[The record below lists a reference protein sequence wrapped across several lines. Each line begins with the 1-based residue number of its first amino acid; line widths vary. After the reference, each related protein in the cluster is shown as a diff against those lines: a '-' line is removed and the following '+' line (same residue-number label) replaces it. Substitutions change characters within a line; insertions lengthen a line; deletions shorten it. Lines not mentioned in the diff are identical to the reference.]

1 MKTFR
6 IVGLTLLAMILC
18 LSACSGGGDEPIE
31 PTPKPEVIKSEI
43 TIDSSILSNGLSFTS
58 EKGEKSVSFSTN
70 ENWTLSVAGT
80 TSGAT
85 WCTPS
90 ATSGSKGN
98 ASVKFEVAENTSYDN
113 RSVSVTIKSG
123 SATKTFTIS
132 QKCADALLVTTDK
145 YEVGQEG
152 GTIDIEVKS
161 NIDYKME
168 ISEAA
173 KDWIKESSS
182 RGLTTYKHTLNI
194 SASEESEKREGEIYF
209 KSGDKVETVKV
220 YQAGGAIILLSQ
232 NEFNVSDKGGT
243 ISVDIKSNIDFDVQ
257 MPDVDWIVDES
268 ASRGLSSHTLKYTI
282 AANKSHERKAQII
295 YYNKDK
301 VNGTLADTLTII
313 QKSIDE
319 RDVLIDFYNATNG
332 PHWVNNENW
341 CSDKPIHE
349 WYGISVTNNRV
360 TRIQLPH
367 NGLEGEI
374 PESFF
379 VMTDLEWI
387 NLEENNLYG
396 DLSDKFGNISKCQFL
411 GLARNNF
418 TGVFPN
424 TFINLV
430 NLTYLSL
437 YKNKLSGNF
446 PMELMEMP
454 NWDTVIKD
462 CYIPQQIG
470 YGFEWPA
477 TLQMIDLGDGIYMHP
492 DGVALEYRV
501 DKLNIPS
508 GNEIFSICK
517 NIYKKMRDSF
527 DFIFLVCNSD
537 QLSENLAG
545 FHIGVKN
552 EIKGIQNPLFDNSN
566 DYGSQGKLKG
576 VNVLIDKQS
585 IYSGGPFLHE
595 LCHYWGAIDIGQ
607 EHGNSTGS
615 YFDFAHW
622 GITDIHGQLGGF
634 DYSTL
639 ETNVDGNP
647 NKYRASSYT
656 SQILNNKKGFTQ
668 AGISNQAYAPLELY
682 LMGLIPAS
690 EVPII
695 HSFQNVRTDN
705 DTWDNG
711 IFYAESQKTITI
723 NDIVEKYGERIP
735 SWEKSQKDFRGLIVV
750 LSDKKVSDYDW
761 NIIRPD
767 ILMQELKKDDEN
779 NKRKNFWEATGGRA
793 TLTLSGIDQFL
804 K

>member
-268 ASRGLSSHTLKYTI
+268 SSRGLSSHTLKYTI
-282 AANKSHERKAQII
+282 AAN
-295 YYNKDK
+295 
-301 VNGTLADTLTII
+301 
-313 QKSIDE
+313 
-319 RDVLIDFYNATNG
+319 
-332 PHWVNNENW
+332 
-341 CSDKPIHE
+341 
-349 WYGISVTNNRV
+349 
-360 TRIQLPH
+360 
-367 NGLEGEI
+367 
-374 PESFF
+374 
-379 VMTDLEWI
+379 
-387 NLEENNLYG
+387 ENNK
-396 DLSDKFGNISKCQFL
+396 SREAEIVFFDKNS
-411 GLARNNF
+411 
-418 TGVFPN
+418 
-424 TFINLV
+424 
-430 NLTYLSL
+430 
-437 YKNKLSGNF
+437 
-446 PMELMEMP
+446 ELKE
-454 NWDTVIKD
+454 TLVIK
-462 CYIPQQIG
+462 QNGGFLVIG
-470 YGFEWPA
+470 QN
-477 TLQMIDLGDGIYMHP
+477 LLMHP
-492 DGVALEYRV
+492 DGIALQYTGVSNLYNFYEAKYDRA
-501 DKLNIPS
+501 
-508 GNEIFSICK
+508 ICK
-517 NIYKKMRDSF
+517 DIYSNYEDVF
-527 DFIFLVCNSD
+527 DFVIFLYNT
-537 QLSENLAG
+537 EGEEFAYGG
-545 FHIGVKN
+545 FSYDVKN
-552 EIKGIQNPLFDNSN
+552 DIEGIGMDKFNESSK
-566 DYGSQGKLKG
+566 YGS
-576 VNVLIDKQS
+576 N
-585 IYSGGPFLHE
+585 
-595 LCHYWGAIDIGQ
+595 
-607 EHGNSTGS
+607 
-615 YFDFAHW
+615 
-622 GITDIHGQLGGF
+622 
-634 DYSTL
+634 
-639 ETNVDGNP
+639 
-647 NKYRASSYT
+647 
-656 SQILNNKKGFTQ
+656 
-668 AGISNQAYAPLELY
+668 
-682 LMGLIPAS
+682 
-690 EVPII
+690 
-695 HSFQNVRTDN
+695 
-705 DTWDNG
+705 
-711 IFYAESQKTITI
+711 
-723 NDIVEKYGERIP
+723 
-735 SWEKSQKDFRGLIVV
+735 
-750 LSDKKVSDYDW
+750 
-761 NIIRPD
+761 
-767 ILMQELKKDDEN
+767 
-779 NKRKNFWEATGGRA
+779 
-793 TLTLSGIDQFL
+793 
-804 K
+804 